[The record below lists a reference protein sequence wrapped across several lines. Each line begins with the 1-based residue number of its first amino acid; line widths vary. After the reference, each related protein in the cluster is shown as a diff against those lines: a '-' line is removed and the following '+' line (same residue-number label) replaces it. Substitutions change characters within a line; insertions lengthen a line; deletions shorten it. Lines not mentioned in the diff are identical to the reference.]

1 MRLPL
6 AILLF
11 FLLSVSADASSPPKS
26 VQNQIEAYL
35 ANYLADPY
43 SAKYTFDI
51 WFGPTKT
58 NYYVACG
65 TVNAKNKFGAYT
77 GRRLWYSSFHNGVMK
92 DIKIPDPD
100 LADLYKTSCD
110 RSKYD

>member
-6 AILLF
+6 AIMF
-11 FLLSVSADASSPPKS
+11 FSLIAASADAASPPKS
-26 VQNQIEAYL
+26 VQSQIEAYL

-43 SAKYTFDI
+43 SARYTFDV

-65 TVNAKNKFGAYT
+65 TVNAKNQFGAYT
-77 GRRLWYSSFHNGVMK
+77 GKRLWHANFHKGILK
-92 DIKIPDPD
+92 DIIVPESHLSK
-100 LADLYKTSCD
+100 LYEISCD
-110 RSKYD
+110 RSRYD